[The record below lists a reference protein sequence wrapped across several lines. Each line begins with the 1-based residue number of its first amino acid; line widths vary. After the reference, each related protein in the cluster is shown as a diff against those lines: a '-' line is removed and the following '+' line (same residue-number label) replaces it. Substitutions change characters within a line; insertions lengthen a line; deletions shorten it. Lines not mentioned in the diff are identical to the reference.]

1 MPLRVELFALLL
13 PALALAEPRSL
24 TIVPHPLEFDPRPE
38 LNASSDKLKGAWIEA
53 VREAGEVVTP
63 SRRELEAAVAAVGR
77 RDCRTANDCLA
88 QLAVKGA
95 GLYAVHAMLELSE
108 GGIFTVTARVVRDD
122 GRLMSSFSAATP
134 RGDKKRPFVPLV
146 KQLLVDAV
154 KGLGVPTLPP
164 FKEAATAP
172 PVVVEPPPPPPP
184 VAVAPQPPVVSG
196 PASSPPVAPVGRI
209 VGFTLLGVGVAAAG
223 AGGVLVGLAQ
233 GSARS
238 LMVDARGFLPAGV
251 DADTLA
257 RARAANSAQV
267 AGLVLLGA
275 GGAVAAGGLLLALL
289 SGTSESSPS
298 VALVP
303 LSGGLVAMVG
313 GDWP

>member
-1 MPLRVELFALLL
+1 MPLRVEPLLVLL

-24 TIVPHPLEFDPRPE
+24 TVVPYPLEFDPRPE

-53 VREAGEVVTP
+53 VREAGEVITP
-63 SRRELEAAVAAVGR
+63 SRRELDAAVVAIGR

-95 GLYAVHAMLELSE
+95 GLYALHAMLELSE
-108 GGIFTVTARVVRDD
+108 GGVFTVTARVVRDD
-122 GRLMSSFSAATP
+122 GRLMGSFSAATP
-134 RGDKKRPFVPLV
+134 RGEKKRALVPFV

-154 KGLGVPTLPP
+154 KGLGVPTLPA
-164 FKEAATAP
+164 FKEAATAPP
-172 PVVVEPPPPPPP
+172 PVVVEPPPPPP
-184 VAVAPQPPVVSG
+184 VAVVPEPPEVIAPPPT
-196 PASSPPVAPVGRI
+196 PPTPVGRI

-223 AGGVLVGLAQ
+223 TGGALVGLAQ

-238 LMVDARGFLPAGV
+238 LMVDARGFLPPGA
-251 DADTLA
+251 DADSLA
-257 RARAANSAQV
+257 RARAANSTQL

-275 GGAVAAGGLLLALL
+275 GGAVAVGGLLLALL
-289 SGTSESSPS
+289 SGTGESPAS

-303 LSGGLVAMVG
+303 FAGGLVATIG